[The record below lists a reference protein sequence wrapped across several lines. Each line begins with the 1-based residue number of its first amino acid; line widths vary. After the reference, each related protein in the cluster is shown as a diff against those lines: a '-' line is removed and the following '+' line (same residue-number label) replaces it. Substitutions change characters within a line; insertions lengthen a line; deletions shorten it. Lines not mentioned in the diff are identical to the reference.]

1 MAPRGVAAS
10 ESRRRSQ
17 GWSNRLWQTGVAAT
31 GLRPVSPTAGG
42 TGGRTLCAGAA
53 LLTRVRGTGGRTL
66 NTGAALLALSTDA
79 ASVRTRLVLLT
90 QK

>member
-1 MAPRGVAAS
+1 MTPRSVAAG
-10 ESRRRSQ
+10 EGRRRSQ
-17 GWSNRLWQTGVAAT
+17 GWSNRLWQIGVAAT

-53 LLTRVRGTGGRTL
+53 LLSRIRGTGGRTL
-66 NTGAALLALSTDA
+66 CAGAAPLSLSTDA

>member
-1 MAPRGVAAS
+1 MTPRGVTAG
-10 ESRRRSQ
+10 EGRCRSQ
-17 GWSNRLWQTGVAAT
+17 GWSNRLWQIGITAT

-53 LLTRVRGTGGRTL
+53 LLTRVRGAGGRTL